1 MSKIAIVVCLLSAV
15 SADSA
20 AEADAQVYGTPYQ
33 GYPGFQGFQG
43 FQGYNLRGYNQP
55 SQEDAKVSLEMSNQ
69 LKDMAKNL
77 FNQFIDLELV
87 DTLKAYKSKRSA
99 EAYNT
104 PYQGYSQ
111 EDAKT
116 SLERAEMENQL
127 KDMAKNLFDQF
138 IDLKLVDT

>member
-33 GYPGFQGFQG
+33 GYPGFQESFNYQA
-43 FQGYNLRGYNQP
+43 
-55 SQEDAKVSLEMSNQ
+55 EDAKTSLEREQMEDQ
-69 LKDMAKNL
+69 MKDMLRSLFDAFINL
-77 FNQFIDLELV
+77 KLADS
-87 DTLKAYKSKRSA
+87 LKPSKSKRSA
-99 EAYNT
+99 EAYYT

-116 SLERAEMENQL
+116 YLERAEME
-127 KDMAKNLFDQF
+127 
-138 IDLKLVDT
+138 